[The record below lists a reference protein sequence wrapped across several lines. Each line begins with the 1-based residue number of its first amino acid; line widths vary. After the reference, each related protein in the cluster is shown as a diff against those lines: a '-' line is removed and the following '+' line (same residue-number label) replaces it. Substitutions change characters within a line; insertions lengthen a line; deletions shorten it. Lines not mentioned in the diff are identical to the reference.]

1 MNRFL
6 APLILLIFSTSMQ
19 SQERSADIPK
29 LVVGITID
37 QLRTDYI
44 DMMQHLFGE
53 GGFKRLIKEGAVYEN
68 IDYGYDNIT
77 RASSVATIYTG
88 AYPSTHSITST
99 TRFNKEKRD
108 EQSILYDK
116 NQLGNFTT
124 ETLSP
129 RNIAVS
135 TITDELKSGT
145 SGEAR
150 IYSVAPTSEVAI
162 ISGGHAANAAF
173 WLSEENGK
181 WATSTYYKEVP
192 MFITEHNIKNGIDS
206 RINKTVWSPLL
217 PLSQYDG
224 IPYNHPEFS
233 FKYFFEDDNKY
244 KYLKQSAL
252 INTEVTTV
260 ACSVIEKARLGK
272 GSIPDML
279 TIGYYAGNYRELNVR
294 DYGVEIQ
301 DIYVRLDKEIEQL
314 LSFIDNTLGIDNAFI
329 FIVSTGYS
337 KTEARPYGLYGVP
350 TGEFYPRR
358 ATALLNYYLMAMYGH
373 ENWVLGYHD
382 REIFLNRELIKK
394 KELDYEE
401 FVVNSAEFLSQM
413 EGVQDALTSYQ
424 ILHGDIVAVAPQ
436 RRRYSRQYSGDIAL
450 EIKPGWEI
458 NFEEEGKE
466 NEYIQYNAVPSP
478 LIFIGKDVTPVRISE
493 PIDAT
498 AVAPTVC
505 RAIRIRAPSA
515 SKSYPIILKSKKE
528 NNQ

>member
-19 SQERSADIPK
+19 SQERSADMPK

-53 GGFKRLIKEGAVYEN
+53 GGFKRLMKEGAVYEN
-68 IDYGYDNIT
+68 IDYGYNDIS

-88 AYPSTHSITST
+88 TYPSTHGITSNT
-99 TRFNKEKRD
+99 SFNKEKK
-108 EQSILYDK
+108 EVIPVLTDK
-116 NQLGNFTT
+116 NQLGNFTS

-129 RNIAVS
+129 RKISVS
-135 TITDELKSGT
+135 TISDELKSAS
-145 SGEAR
+145 SGESK
-150 IYSVAPTSEVAI
+150 IYSVAPTSEIAI
-162 ISGGHAANAAF
+162 ISAGHAANSAF
-173 WLSEENGK
+173 WVSDENGK
-181 WATSTYYKEVP
+181 WATTTYYKEVP
-192 MFITEHNIKNGIDS
+192 AFVTDHNIKNGIDS
-206 RINKTVWSPLL
+206 RLNKLVWSPLL
-217 PLSQYDG
+217 PFTSYDG
-224 IPYNHPEFS
+224 IPYNKPEFS
-233 FKYFFEDDNKY
+233 FKYFFEGDEKFKNIKR
-244 KYLKQSAL
+244 SAL

-260 ACSVIEKARLGK
+260 ACTIIDKAKLGK
-272 GSIPDML
+272 SSVPDM
-279 TIGYYAGNYRELNVR
+279 INVGYYAGNYKELNVR

-301 DIYVRLDKEIEQL
+301 DIYVRLDKEIEAL
-314 LSFIDNTLGIDNAFI
+314 LKHIDSTVGINNTFI
-329 FIVSTGYS
+329 FIASTGYS
-337 KTEARPYGLYGVP
+337 KTEARPYGLYRVP

-382 REIFLNRELIKK
+382 KEIYLNRELIKK
-394 KELDYEE
+394 KEFNYEE
-401 FVVNSAEFLSQM
+401 FIINSAEFLSQM

-424 ILHGDIVAVAPQ
+424 ILHGDLVAVAPQ
-436 RRRYSRQYSGDIAL
+436 RRRYNRQSSGDIVL

-458 NFEEEGKE
+458 NYEEEKKE
-466 NEYIQYNAVPSP
+466 NEYVQYNAVPSP

-493 PIDAT
+493 PIDVT

-515 SKSYPIILKSKKE
+515 SKSYPIILKK
-528 NNQ
+528 Q

>member
-19 SQERSADIPK
+19 SQERSADMPK

-53 GGFKRLIKEGAVYEN
+53 GGFKRLIKDGAIYEN
-68 IDYGYDNIT
+68 IDYGFNDIT
-77 RASSVATIYTG
+77 RASSAATIHTG
-88 AYPSTHSITST
+88 THPSTHSITSV
-99 TRFNKEKRD
+99 TRFNKEKK
-108 EQSILYDK
+108 EEYPILSDK
-116 NQLGNFTT
+116 NQLGNFTS
-124 ETLSP
+124 EKLSP
-129 RNIAVS
+129 RKIAVS
-135 TITDELKSGT
+135 TIADELKSAS
-145 SGEAR
+145 SGESK

-162 ISGGHAANAAF
+162 ISGGHAANAVF
-173 WLSEENGK
+173 WVSDENGK

-192 MFITEHNIKNGIDS
+192 PFITEHNIKNGIDS
-206 RINKTVWSPLL
+206 RINKLVWSPLL
-217 PLSQYDG
+217 PLSSYDG
-224 IPYNHPEFS
+224 IPYNKPDFS
-233 FKYFFEDDNKY
+233 FKYFFSEDGEKY
-244 KYLKQSAL
+244 KNLKRSAL
-252 INTEVTTV
+252 INTEVTSI
-260 ACSVIEKARLGK
+260 ACTIIDKARLGK
-272 GSIPDML
+272 NRVPDML
-279 TIGYYAGNYRELNVR
+279 NIGYYAGNYKELNVR

-301 DIYVRLDKEIEQL
+301 DIYVRLDKELETL
-314 LSFIDNTLGIDNAFI
+314 LKHIDSAVGLNNTFI
-329 FIVSTGYS
+329 FITSTGYS

-373 ENWVLGYHD
+373 EDWVLGYHD
-382 REIFLNRELIKK
+382 KEIYLNRELIKK

-436 RRRYSRQYSGDIAL
+436 RRRYNRQYSGDIVL

-458 NFEEEGKE
+458 NYEDKKKE
-466 NEYIQYNAVPSP
+466 NEYVQYNAVPSP
-478 LIFIGKDVTPVRISE
+478 LIFIGKDVTPMRVLS

-515 SKSYPIILKSKKE
+515 SKSYPIILKK
-528 NNQ
+528 Q

>member
-19 SQERSADIPK
+19 SQERSVDMPK

-53 GGFKRLIKEGAVYEN
+53 GGFKRLIKDGAVYEN
-68 IDYGYDNIT
+68 TNYGFNDIS

-88 AYPSTHSITST
+88 SHPSIHSITAN
-99 TRFNKEKRD
+99 TRFDKDKKEAYPVLK
-108 EQSILYDK
+108 DK
-116 NQLGNFTT
+116 NQLGNFTS

-129 RNIAVS
+129 RKIAVS
-135 TITDELKSGT
+135 TITDELKSAS
-145 SGEAR
+145 SGESK

-173 WLSEENGK
+173 WVSDENGK

-192 MFITEHNIKNGIDS
+192 SFITEHNIKNGIDS
-206 RINKTVWSPLL
+206 RINKLVWSPML
-217 PLSQYDG
+217 PLSAYDG
-224 IPYNHPEFS
+224 IPYNQPDFS
-233 FKYFFEDDNKY
+233 FKYFFSEENEKY
-244 KYLKQSAL
+244 KNLKLSAL
-252 INTEVTTV
+252 INSEVTTV
-260 ACSVIEKARLGK
+260 ACSIIDKARLGK
-272 GSIPDML
+272 NRVPDML
-279 TIGYYAGNYRELNVR
+279 NIGYYAGNYKELNVR

-301 DIYVRLDKEIEQL
+301 DTYVRLDKEIETL
-314 LSFIDNTLGIDNAFI
+314 LKHIDSTVGINNAFI
-329 FIVSTGYS
+329 FITSTGYS
-337 KTEARPYGLYGVP
+337 RTEARPYGMYGVP

-373 ENWVLGYHD
+373 EDWVLGYHD
-382 REIFLNRELIKK
+382 KEIFLNRELIKK

-436 RRRYSRQYSGDIAL
+436 RRRYNRQYSGDIVL

-458 NFEEEGKE
+458 NYEEEKKD
-466 NEYIQYNAVPSP
+466 NEYVQYNAVPSP
-478 LIFIGKDVTPVRISE
+478 VIFIGKDVTPKRVST

-498 AVAPTVC
+498 SIAPTVC

-515 SKSYPIILKSKKE
+515 SRSYPIILKK
-528 NNQ
+528 Q